1 MSSSAAPVASV
12 WPLAICVPL
21 GWINTTLAPAPN
33 APKAGTTLILLTVGG
48 VGVGG
53 VGVGATGVGAAVVVE
68 EEPPPQPAKN
78 ASGRAKVR
86 SNLCIFMV
94 IEI

>member
-1 MSSSAAPVASV
+1 M
-12 WPLAICVPL
+12 
-21 GWINTTLAPAPN
+21 
-33 APKAGTTLILLTVGG
+33 LLTVGVGG

-68 EEPPPQPAKN
+68 DEPPPQPAKN

-94 IEI
+94 VEI